1 MVSPGTRVIGSCVCD
16 TPLSL
21 SSALLSQVYLGSA
34 QRRERN
40 PLGRGDWAQEGGG
53 VSFLSLW
60 LHFSRVMDGPSKGS
74 RRSRQR
80 QSQWNADLL
89 RNVAVLLYCT
99 CLFLFFF
106 CPAVLC
112 QSLVCLAAAQCTHV
126 CMLLL
131 KPPCKGIFERTK
143 WEIICLYEWKG
154 AKCLHSLVVTARFI
168 APSGGKH
175 GGRENK
181 WLALEG
187 SYFTHAKTY
196 WASLII
202 RWGGICHFCV
212 FFFFFGKLPYSCWK
226 KVFWL
231 RQRLSWNT
239 PACDTVVLFNP
250 VGAQRIGRGFRRWS
264 QTWPTRTLT
273 GVFFL
278 LLIRPGTD
286 SCHVCEALTS
296 PPGLNSAFGWI
307 GTWNYYHH
315 HGCGVY
321 FKKLL
326 VYMCLSVK

>member
-53 VSFLSLW
+53 CLFSLFGCISPGW
-60 LHFSRVMDGPSKGS
+60 WTALLKEVGGAGRGS
-74 RRSRQR
+74 HSETPIY
-80 QSQWNADLL
+80 WGM
-89 RNVAVLLYCT
+89 LLYCCT
-99 CLFLFFF
+99 VLVCLFF

-131 KPPCKGIFERTK
+131 KPPCRGIFERTK

-202 RWGGICHFCV
+202 RGGGGICHFCV
-212 FFFFFGKLPYSCWK
+212 FWQTALFLLKESVLVTSASIMKCPCLWYSC
-226 KVFWL
+226 
-231 RQRLSWNT
+231 
-239 PACDTVVLFNP
+239 P
-250 VGAQRIGRGFRRWS
+250 V
-264 QTWPTRTLT
+264 
-273 GVFFL
+273 
-278 LLIRPGTD
+278 
-286 SCHVCEALTS
+286 
-296 PPGLNSAFGWI
+296 
-307 GTWNYYHH
+307 
-315 HGCGVY
+315 
-321 FKKLL
+321 
-326 VYMCLSVK
+326 

>member
-40 PLGRGDWAQEGGG
+40 PLGRGDCAQEGGG

-99 CLFLFFF
+99 CLFVFGFF

-126 CMLLL
+126 CILLL
-131 KPPCKGIFERTK
+131 KPPCRGIFERTK

-202 RWGGICHFCV
+202 RGGGDLSFLCFLANCPILVERKC
-212 FFFFFGKLPYSCWK
+212 FGYVSVYHEMPLPVIQLSCLTHK
-226 KVFWL
+226 ESGEDL
-231 RQRLSWNT
+231 EGDPRL
-239 PACDTVVLFNP
+239 
-250 VGAQRIGRGFRRWS
+250 GRHAHS
-264 QTWPTRTLT
+264 Q
-273 GVFFL
+273 GSSSF
-278 LLIRPGTD
+278 
-286 SCHVCEALTS
+286 
-296 PPGLNSAFGWI
+296 
-307 GTWNYYHH
+307 Y
-315 HGCGVY
+315 
-321 FKKLL
+321 
-326 VYMCLSVK
+326 